1 MNHWRSFEN
10 KIKKQYDVILSVASF
25 RATWA
30 TYQSQPPKNKKKNP
44 PRKKFYIF
52 SGKEFSCSDIKK
64 ILIFSQRKAFLI
76 FSQMKLCTFH
86 PKLEK

>member
-30 TYQSQPPKNKKKNP
+30 TYQSQPPKNKKKKIHPEKNSIYFQEKNFLALIL
-44 PRKKFYIF
+44 KKFLCF
-52 SGKEFSCSDIKK
+52 LKGK
-64 ILIFSQRKAFLI
+64 LFLY
-76 FSQMKLCTFH
+76 FLK
-86 PKLEK
+86 